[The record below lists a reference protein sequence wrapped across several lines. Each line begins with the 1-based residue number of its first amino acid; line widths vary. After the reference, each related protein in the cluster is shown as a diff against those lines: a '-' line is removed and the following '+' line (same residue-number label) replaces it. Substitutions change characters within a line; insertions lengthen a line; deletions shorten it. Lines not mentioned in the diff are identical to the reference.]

1 MKEQKVKINNFIE
14 KNCVNNLRKDAVSM
28 IVSEFKVEYKDALKE
43 YNIWRKRYM
52 MVN

>member
-1 MKEQKVKINNFIE
+1 MQEQEIKIDKFIE
-14 KNCVNNLRKDAVSM
+14 NNCVNDLRKDAVSM

-43 YNIWRKRYM
+43 YNRWRKRYM